1 MINLEDYNSKKGRW
15 KRFALIYNTGIGI
28 GMPVLLGLTKRA
40 AKKSKPAPNIP
51 HEPMFHDDSRSNQ
64 VQENENTTSYSN
76 QRPMSYDD
84 PNLDNNE
91 NENAIYVISVN
102 ADHPFS
108 PQIQESNL

>member
-1 MINLEDYNSKKGRW
+1 MP
-15 KRFALIYNTGIGI
+15 AL
-28 GMPVLLGLTKRA
+28 VGLTIRA
-40 AKKSKPAPNIP
+40 AKKNKPAPNIP
-51 HEPMFHDDSRSNQ
+51 HEPMFHDDSNSNQ

-91 NENAIYVISVN
+91 NENAIYVISGN